1 MLCTKF
7 TQEEI
12 QTTMFDMHPSKAIG
26 MDGYTAIFYQKLWPI
41 IGKDITKAALTIF
54 NDHGGLADWNDS
66 LIALD

>member
-1 MLCTKF
+1 
-7 TQEEI
+7 
-12 QTTMFDMHPSKAIG
+12 MHPSKAIG

-54 NDHGGLADWNDS
+54 NDHGGLAAQNDS